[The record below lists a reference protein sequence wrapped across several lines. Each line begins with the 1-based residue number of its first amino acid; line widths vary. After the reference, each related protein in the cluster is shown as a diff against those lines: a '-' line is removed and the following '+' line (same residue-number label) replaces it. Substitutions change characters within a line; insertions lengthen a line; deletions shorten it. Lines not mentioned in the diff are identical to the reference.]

1 MKKIKSLVRVKIS
14 GIDAAEFIDLC
25 TKRGIALAEVKIEKE
40 AVLATVGSHEAKE
53 LLYIVRK
60 KHGKAKIL
68 AKTGWYFAMR
78 KNKHH
83 KGICWGLV
91 VVLAMI
97 HLVSGYI
104 WSYDISGNE
113 QYSEAEIIA
122 ILEQYGVT
130 RGRNRADV
138 ELEEIAQAILED
150 HTQEI
155 AWIWLGTKGTVLE
168 VKLKEL
174 ARMPSEYDVY
184 TDIIAAKDA
193 VVTEVLV
200 LEGTAAIQAGD
211 SVKKG
216 EILIKGVEYENW
228 TKNAEGIYVPA
239 DSGRLAHAKGTVR
252 GLVCYEISE
261 AVSLKEYGLE
271 NQGKTQKRYYLYKN
285 DREIWHSTM
294 AEIAL
299 EKVVKQQS
307 WRLAQDKWCL
317 VVCESAEQELVRRTY
332 DLNQAYNMSVKRLQ
346 EALTGFEKADI
357 YDFKQSLVDSEHSDI
372 VEIKAEIIYQED
384 LAEVDFPENR

>member
-1 MKKIKSLVRVKIS
+1 MKKIKGLVRVKII

-25 TKRGIALAEVKIEKE
+25 MKKGIALAEVRIETE

-53 LLYIVRK
+53 LLYIVRQ

-68 AKTGWYFAMR
+68 AKTGWFFTIR

-113 QYSEAEIIA
+113 QYNEAEIIA
-122 ILEQYGVT
+122 ILEQYGVSI
-130 RGRNRADV
+130 GRNCADL
-138 ELEEIAQAILED
+138 EPEEIAQAILED
-150 HTQEI
+150 YTQEI

-174 ARMPSEYDVY
+174 ERIPSEYNVY
-184 TDIIAAKDA
+184 TDIVAAKDA

-200 LEGTAAIQAGD
+200 LEGTAAIKAGD
-211 SVKKG
+211 IVKKG

-228 TKNAEGIYVPA
+228 TKNTEGIYVPA

-252 GLVCYEISE
+252 GLTRYEISE
-261 AVSLKEYGLE
+261 AVSLKEYDLE

-285 DREIWHSTM
+285 DREIWHSNM
-294 AEIAL
+294 AKIAL
-299 EKVVKQQS
+299 EKVVKQKN

-317 VVCESAEQELVRRTY
+317 VVCESAEQELVKRTY
-332 DLNQAYNMSVKRLQ
+332 DLNQAYKVSAERLQ
-346 EALTGFEKADI
+346 KAVADFKEVDI
-357 YDFKQSLVDSEHSDI
+357 YDFKQSLGESEQADI
-372 VEIKAEIIYQED
+372 VIVQAQLIYSED
-384 LAEVDFPENR
+384 LGELVYYEEK